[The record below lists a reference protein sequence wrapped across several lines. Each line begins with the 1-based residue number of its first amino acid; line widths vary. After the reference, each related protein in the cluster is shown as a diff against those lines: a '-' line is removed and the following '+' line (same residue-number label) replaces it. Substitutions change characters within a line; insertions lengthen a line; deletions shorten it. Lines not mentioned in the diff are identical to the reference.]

1 MTRPGNRPAQS
12 SGHELDAPPW
22 SRVEGT
28 LISTARAVREVY
40 DHELNAA
47 GLTLAEAS
55 LLAHLAASGEL
66 MQVDLAR
73 QLRTSKARVG
83 VYIDQLEVRGAVQRR
98 PDPADRRVWRIR
110 LTDVGR
116 ALWERSVEI
125 DRDVRRSLRVG
136 TSAAER
142 AVLDAVLLRIERNAR
157 RLLDG

>member
-1 MTRPGNRPAQS
+1 
-12 SGHELDAPPW
+12 
-22 SRVEGT
+22 
-28 LISTARAVREVY
+28 VY